1 MGEQP
6 KEQPKEQPFLKQLL
20 GENSPISAIVNNLIQ
35 NSEEIIEH
43 VVDSRSLEEAAQN
56 FQKIFDKKEESAA
69 DSCPEDYSV
78 EGSIEEEEEEE
89 PAKVVH
95 HAICDNCN
103 RTIVGIRFKC
113 VQCPDFD
120 FCEACEGPDSGHD
133 ESHIFAKIYR
143 PDQRIPQ
150 QKPKCNRGRF
160 GGPKKRVVRLE
171 KAVASLQ
178 EQVAALM
185 AMKQAEKEEIV
196 YEPEVAEPEV
206 IEPEDVEPEE
216 AEEAEAEEAEVERV
230 IDESFVNI
238 EDPKENVEEVS
249 ESGPEISPQV

>member
-43 VVDSRSLEEAAQN
+43 VVDSRSL
-56 FQKIFDKKEESAA
+56 
-69 DSCPEDYSV
+69 
-78 EGSIEEEEEEE
+78 EEEEEEE

-150 QKPKCNRGRF
+150 QRPKCIRGRF

-171 KAVASLQ
+171 EAVASLQ

-185 AMKQAEKEEIV
+185 AMKQAEKEETV

-216 AEEAEAEEAEVERV
+216 AEEAEVERV
-230 IDESFVNI
+230 IDES
-238 EDPKENVEEVS
+238 
-249 ESGPEISPQV
+249 